1 MRKVIISNFQDFFQ
15 RGPERPFSMLA
26 ELEHRA
32 LTSQGIL
39 SNISI
44 GNCIFVFKGVKHHL
58 NDQIIIY
65 TFV

>member
-1 MRKVIISNFQDFFQ
+1 MRKVIVSNFQEFFQ
-15 RGPERPFSMLA
+15 RGADRPFSMLA
-26 ELEHRA
+26 ELEHRV
-32 LTSQGIL
+32 LTHNGIQ

-44 GNCIFVFKGVKHHL
+44 GNCIFVYKGVKNHL